1 MGKPRM
7 IILIRHAQSEGNK
20 NRDIHQNIP
29 DHRVKLTND
38 GWDQAHEAG
47 RQLRSLL
54 KPDDT
59 LHFFTSPYRRTR
71 ETTEGILSTLT
82 SDDPSPSPF
91 PRSNIKVY
99 EEPRL
104 REQDFGNFQP
114 CSAEME
120 RMWQERADYG
130 HFFYRIPNG
139 ESAADA
145 YDRVSGFNE
154 SLWRQFGEDD
164 FASVLTHGL
173 MSRVFLMKWYHFSVE
188 YFEDLRNVNHCEFLI
203 MRKHEDSGKF
213 ILENKLRTWSELAR
227 ERLLKEKSEKELS
240 EEKAAKE
247 AIPSPMSETH
257 MAVTG
262 MKPGDLPS
270 TPAVPKRKQWGGC
283 PNGCDHGRYYYRREN
298 GVASH
303 NSSTNLA
310 EAPPVRRA
318 FQTRFQ
324 SSSEEDEDD
333 PRGRVSAPLSSE
345 GNGGKSVAGVQRSL
359 DSMLLSEPTSE
370 AFVTDKLTA
379 HRGKP
384 RDKAVAA
391 VLHAGRDFG
400 GSASGNTS
408 RATSDAEAEADTE
421 GLGREGE
428 NGRRRTKSKREK
440 KDRGYKDS
448 GMGRGARANTLGDQS
463 DEEEEGCAKCGRGTA
478 NGSQRREDRA
488 GASIPASDSEG
499 AKDTLFIGG
508 FQAGT
513 TEEMLAA
520 AFRPYGTVVDTRIPV
535 VNGDVRTFGYLSFS
549 SVDEAKTALENMH
562 GVEFGG
568 GTLLVD
574 YAAPPRA
581 TPDLEHEE
589 GGENG
594 GGCEDGRCGRDLES
608 EAEQDKEE
616 KSVRGTRAMP
626 WLAKTGVTSFL
637 RAEHEHNERAGSADS

>member
-47 RQLRSLL
+47 RQLRALL

-71 ETTEGILSTLT
+71 ETTEGILNTLT
-82 SDDPSPSPF
+82 SDDPSPSSF
-91 PRSNIKVY
+91 PRDNIKVY

-164 FASVLTHGL
+164 FASVCVLVTHGL

-203 MRKHEDSGKF
+203 MRKDEDSGKF

-227 ERLLKEKSEKELS
+227 ERLLKEKSEKELV
-240 EEKAAKE
+240 EEKAAKDP
-247 AIPSPMSETH
+247 IPSPMSETTEGV
-257 MAVTG
+257 AS
-262 MKPGDLPS
+262 MKPGDLPP
-270 TPAVPKRKQWGGC
+270 TPSVPKRKQWGGC

-303 NSSTNLA
+303 NSSSNLA

-333 PRGRVSAPLSSE
+333 PRGRLSAPSKSDGKSSSE
-345 GNGGKSVAGVQRSL
+345 ENETGKGKKTITGIQLSL
-359 DSMLLSEPTSE
+359 DGVLLSETTE
-370 AFVTDKLTA
+370 AFVTDKLTV
-379 HRGKP
+379 HRSKP
-384 RDKAVAA
+384 RDKAVSA

-428 NGRRRTKSKREK
+428 SGRRRTKSKREK

-448 GMGRGARANTLGDQS
+448 GMGRGARANALGDQS
-463 DEEEEGCAKCGRGTA
+463 GEEEETCANCGSVAG
-478 NGSQRREDRA
+478 NGNHQRRKDRA
-488 GASIPASDSEG
+488 SARAQTSGDGKDVET
-499 AKDTLFIGG
+499 DTLFIGNIESG
-508 FQAGT
+508 D
-513 TEEMLAA
+513 TEEMLGA
-520 AFRPYGTVVDTRIPV
+520 AFSAHGTVVNVRIPTDPDTG
-535 VNGDVRTFGYLSFS
+535 NLKGYGYVTFS
-549 SVDEAKTALENMH
+549 SIEEAKSALKIMKASDENEQPLR
-562 GVEFGG
+562 VEYASPHLAYEADGG
-568 GTLLVD
+568 DGS
-574 YAAPPRA
+574 
-581 TPDLEHEE
+581 
-589 GGENG
+589 
-594 GGCEDGRCGRDLES
+594 GCEDGRCRRDVES
-608 EAEQDKEE
+608 EEEMDREE
-616 KSVRGTRAMP
+616 KSVRGS
-626 WLAKTGVTSFL
+626 VY
-637 RAEHEHNERAGSADS
+637 

>member
-1 MGKPRM
+1 M

-47 RQLRSLL
+47 RQLRALL

-91 PRSNIKVY
+91 PRGNIKVY

-164 FASVLTHGL
+164 FASVCVLVTHGL

-227 ERLLKEKSEKELS
+227 ERLLKEKSEKEL
-240 EEKAAKE
+240 EEARAKKDP
-247 AIPSPMSETH
+247 IPSPMSETTEGI
-257 MAVTG
+257 TG
-262 MKPGDLPS
+262 MKPGDLPPTS
-270 TPAVPKRKQWGGC
+270 SVPKKKQWGGC
-283 PNGCDHGRYYYRREN
+283 PNGCDHGRFYYRREN

-303 NSSTNLA
+303 NSSSNLA

-324 SSSEEDEDD
+324 SSSEEDEED
-333 PRGRVSAPLSSE
+333 PRGRKTD
-345 GNGGKSVAGVQRSL
+345 GKSSGEENGAGKGVPAIQRSL
-359 DSMLLSEPTSE
+359 DGMLLSEPTD
-370 AFVTDKLTA
+370 AFVTDKLNA
-379 HRGKP
+379 HRAKP

-448 GMGRGARANTLGDQS
+448 GMGRGARADALGDQS
-463 DEEEEGCAKCGRGTA
+463 EEEGETCAKCGGEA
-478 NGSQRREDRA
+478 GNGNQRRKDRNA
-488 GASIPASDSEG
+488 RAQTS
-499 AKDTLFIGG
+499 
-508 FQAGT
+508 
-513 TEEMLAA
+513 
-520 AFRPYGTVVDTRIPV
+520 
-535 VNGDVRTFGYLSFS
+535 GDGPN
-549 SVDEAKTALENMH
+549 DE
-562 GVEFGG
+562 
-568 GTLLVD
+568 
-574 YAAPPRA
+574 
-581 TPDLEHEE
+581 
-589 GGENG
+589 
-594 GGCEDGRCGRDLES
+594 CEDGRCIRDVE
-608 EAEQDKEE
+608 EEQDVEE
-616 KSVRGTRAMP
+616 KSVRGS
-626 WLAKTGVTSFL
+626 VY
-637 RAEHEHNERAGSADS
+637 

>member
-47 RQLRSLL
+47 RQLRALL

-82 SDDPSPSPF
+82 SDDPSPSSF
-91 PRSNIKVY
+91 PRDKIKVY

-164 FASVLTHGL
+164 FASVCVLVTHGL

-203 MRKHEDSGKF
+203 MRKDEDSGRF

-227 ERLLKEKSEKELS
+227 ERLLKEKSEKELA
-240 EEKAAKE
+240 EEKASMD
-247 AIPSPMSETH
+247 AIPSPMSETNGGV
-257 MAVTG
+257 AG
-262 MKPGDLPS
+262 MKPGDLPP
-270 TPAVPKRKQWGGC
+270 TPTVPKRKQWGGC
-283 PNGCDHGRYYYRREN
+283 PNGCDHGRFYYRREN

-303 NSSTNLA
+303 SSSTNLA

-318 FQTRFQ
+318 FHKRFQ

-333 PRGRVSAPLSSE
+333 PRGRLSNPSKSDSKSSSE
-345 GNGGKSVAGVQRSL
+345 ENGTGKVAGIQRSL
-359 DSMLLSEPTSE
+359 DSMLLSEPTE
-370 AFVTDKLTA
+370 AFVTDKQTA
-379 HRGKP
+379 HRAKP
-384 RDKAVAA
+384 RDKAVGA

-421 GLGREGE
+421 GLGREGDS
-428 NGRRRTKSKREK
+428 GRRRTKSKREK
-440 KDRGYKDS
+440 KERGYKDS

-463 DEEEEGCAKCGRGTA
+463 QEEEACANCGSVTG
-478 NGSQRREDRA
+478 NGNHQRRKDRA
-488 GASIPASDSEG
+488 SARAQTSSGDENAETDA
-499 AKDTLFIGG
+499 LFIGNIE
-508 FQAGT
+508 AGH
-513 TEEMLAA
+513 TEETLGA
-520 AFRPYGTVVDTRIPV
+520 AFNAHGTVVNVRIPT
-535 VNGDVRTFGYLSFS
+535 NRDTGNLKGYGYITFS
-549 SVDEAKTALENMH
+549 SVAEAKSALETMKGFDGNQQPLH
-562 GVEFGG
+562 VEYATRQQALEAGG
-568 GTLLVD
+568 GD
-574 YAAPPRA
+574 
-581 TPDLEHEE
+581 
-589 GGENG
+589 GGECVD
-594 GGCEDGRCGRDLES
+594 GGCKRDVES
-608 EAEQDKEE
+608 EEENDREE
-616 KSVRGTRAMP
+616 KSV
-626 WLAKTGVTSFL
+626 
-637 RAEHEHNERAGSADS
+637 HGSVY

>member
-47 RQLRSLL
+47 RKLRALL

-91 PRSNIKVY
+91 PRDNIKVY

-164 FASVLTHGL
+164 FASVCVLVTHGL

-203 MRKHEDSGKF
+203 MRKDEDSGKF

-227 ERLLKEKSEKELS
+227 QRLLKEKSEKEIN
-240 EEKAAKE
+240 EEKAGPTSSE
-247 AIPSPMSETH
+247 ATEG
-257 MAVTG
+257 VKG
-262 MKPGDLPS
+262 MKPGDLPP
-270 TPAVPKRKQWGGC
+270 TPSVPKRKQWGGC
-283 PNGCDHGRYYYRREN
+283 PNGCDHGRYHYRREN

-303 NSSTNLA
+303 NSSSNLV

-318 FQTRFQ
+318 FRTRFQ

-333 PRGRVSAPLSSE
+333 PRGRLSSPLKS
-345 GNGGKSVAGVQRSL
+345 NGKLKTVTEIQRSL
-359 DSMLLSEPTSE
+359 DGVLLSEPTS
-370 AFVTDKLTA
+370 AFTPDKQSTI
-379 HRGKP
+379 HRVKP

-408 RATSDAEAEADTE
+408 RATSDADADVEAEADTE
-421 GLGREGE
+421 GLGREGD

-440 KDRGYKDS
+440 KERGYKDS
-448 GMGRGARANTLGDQS
+448 GMGRGARADALGDQS
-463 DEEEEGCAKCGRGTA
+463 GEEG
-478 NGSQRREDRA
+478 
-488 GASIPASDSEG
+488 
-499 AKDTLFIGG
+499 
-508 FQAGT
+508 
-513 TEEMLAA
+513 
-520 AFRPYGTVVDTRIPV
+520 
-535 VNGDVRTFGYLSFS
+535 
-549 SVDEAKTALENMH
+549 EA
-562 GVEFGG
+562 
-568 GTLLVD
+568 
-574 YAAPPRA
+574 
-581 TPDLEHEE
+581 
-589 GGENG
+589 
-594 GGCEDGRCGRDLES
+594 
-608 EAEQDKEE
+608 
-616 KSVRGTRAMP
+616 
-626 WLAKTGVTSFL
+626 
-637 RAEHEHNERAGSADS
+637 